1 MRKHKERML
10 LFLITCLSIV
20 QISCTFEEKYIT
32 ENNNSK
38 NYQLFEKKFSDII
51 KEKEF
56 KKSFSKVAK
65 PNFNGSSKT
74 IMEQQY
80 GFEIDETA
88 IVKEIHQ
95 NGIITYTLGIK
106 TDSLHNNQLRNLLVE
121 QTENNQ
127 VSAYILSYH
136 LTAPLLPTGHNSFSL
151 NYSTATIEPINYN
164 ANQTSRV
171 LLSNG
176 CYMSNVLMCSEPWVG
191 EIFGSIHVAGH
202 DCDEPAFLSM
212 QTVIDCPSEGGGGGT
227 GGTGGTGGG
236 APAGGGS
243 ASGGPTSP
251 TAPILSE
258 VEDIIA
264 KPCNKIKNQ
273 YIKFPSLKQSL
284 IALKGTISQ
293 NYENGIFI
301 DNTATSTTQNPT
313 QNLPNTTTTG
323 GSVGLPNPISPT
335 KYVMVAHTHDA
346 SGSTG
351 LGTFSIFSWADLQ
364 RIAELIKTNHIDTDN
379 FVFYVITADNTIYA
393 LTIDWPTIFS
403 EYFNVYTDPAN
414 PLYYDSTKA
423 TALSNASEKYYS
435 NSLIPGKISLTS
447 NPLDDQKTFLKMMK
461 DLKLDIS
468 LFEVGSN
475 FDTFNKLSLNTNS
488 ATNINQPVLKKPCE

>member
-1 MRKHKERML
+1 MRKNKERML

-121 QTENNQ
+121 QGENNE
-127 VSAYILSYH
+127 VSAYIWSYH

-251 TAPILSE
+251 TGGGGSGIIIVPDKECDKINNLFTQMPTLRDELVSLLGKTSE
-258 VEDIIA
+258 SVENGIMKMSNANTIQSVMPGVNGLLTFPFPSGTGKFIFMAHTHNSPSISTYSIYSWNDLKSIADLLRNNQIDNTNFVSFLMTADGTFYAYTISNPTAFLQFFALTWDANYDPNIA
-264 KPCNKIKNQ
+264 KNRILAEDKYFRDLNQRLIKENNNDNIQDEKYFLEFLQDNNLGVTLFEVDNTFSNFEKVNYDKKINDINKIKC
-273 YIKFPSLKQSL
+273 I
-284 IALKGTISQ
+284 
-293 NYENGIFI
+293 
-301 DNTATSTTQNPT
+301 
-313 QNLPNTTTTG
+313 
-323 GSVGLPNPISPT
+323 
-335 KYVMVAHTHDA
+335 
-346 SGSTG
+346 
-351 LGTFSIFSWADLQ
+351 
-364 RIAELIKTNHIDTDN
+364 
-379 FVFYVITADNTIYA
+379 
-393 LTIDWPTIFS
+393 
-403 EYFNVYTDPAN
+403 
-414 PLYYDSTKA
+414 
-423 TALSNASEKYYS
+423 
-435 NSLIPGKISLTS
+435 
-447 NPLDDQKTFLKMMK
+447 
-461 DLKLDIS
+461 
-468 LFEVGSN
+468 
-475 FDTFNKLSLNTNS
+475 
-488 ATNINQPVLKKPCE
+488 